1 MASADWNEVQRLA
14 SEFQRAQLSSTLQKL
29 SERNCIEIVSK
40 LIELK
45 LIDVYYTN
53 DGKEYV
59 TPQQLSRE
67 ICDELIMHGGRIHL
81 TELVPLLNI
90 SLHAIEARAQEIVQ
104 SSPDIHMVSGQLID
118 DTYLNSIVEEIN
130 ETLQQNGQLSVQ
142 DLTKQYEL
150 STDFLLQQILSRLGD
165 TIQGQQDKNNSL
177 NFFTEGFLARNR
189 AKIRGALTA
198 ITVPTSV
205 STLISQNKFPERLFF
220 AVAEELISSKRIKGS
235 ISGGRQ
241 ANVSTF
247 IPDIYSRSQSEWV
260 DNFLKQNGYLEYALL
275 IGLGIPDPK
284 GYVRKRFK
292 DSPLLLLL
300 TCCVSSQI
308 LEQIEGAIE
317 EALGSE
323 SWVDVET
330 LLPSVFNEVDAE
342 DIIQEVLKN
351 SKTINGKDAIILAH
365 STVTNQ
371 LFIKKMESIFDPMVQ
386 EKADEVVK
394 SGAYLQAQAD
404 LRQSKMKPSSRSDVA
419 ADKKDRKDE
428 RRKKANEGKI
438 GGGTQ
443 GRETK
448 TRATKKKYQRGKN
461 DSDDDD
467 EEETTGAALSTTIER
482 ECISVEEIRAVL
494 SKQEGLH
501 EASEDVIKEIA
512 ARLYNPLR
520 TSFLEVARSSFE
532 ALLSASSGQR
542 RQTHGELQERIGNLL
557 QNIKQGDKALQQ
569 FTSLDIQ
576 QQLSRHLLKTLGLE
590 LTSELLLYVVQ
601 ESPVAIETK
610 DLTSEIRQKL
620 IGELEPNLRGPIQE
634 LLKATQ
640 GANVDEFL
648 SLSESTL
655 SACDIVLRK
664 ADKKKEKLLS
674 STQRHSL
681 IEQLNAAQEPA
692 LVLHVAVL
700 LLFHSVTQNLLN
712 ASGRFVPTI
721 VTFLQPHLPAP
732 TYEMF
737 LQLQGLVIKELT
749 AKEDEELLA
758 SVRTAMEELIPRVRE
773 AAVVFKKSSNKA
785 SQE

>member
-1 MASADWNEVQRLA
+1 M
-14 SEFQRAQLSSTLQKL
+14 
-29 SERNCIEIVSK
+29 
-40 LIELK
+40 
-45 LIDVYYTN
+45 
-53 DGKEYV
+53 G
-59 TPQQLSRE
+59 
-67 ICDELIMHGGRIHL
+67 
-81 TELVPLLNI
+81 
-90 SLHAIEARAQEIVQ
+90 
-104 SSPDIHMVSGQLID
+104 
-118 DTYLNSIVEEIN
+118 
-130 ETLQQNGQLSVQ
+130 
-142 DLTKQYEL
+142 
-150 STDFLLQQILSRLGD
+150 
-165 TIQGQQDKNNSL
+165 
-177 NFFTEGFLARNR
+177 
-189 AKIRGALTA
+189 
-198 ITVPTSV
+198 
-205 STLISQNKFPERLFF
+205 
-220 AVAEELISSKRIKGS
+220 
-235 ISGGRQ
+235 
-241 ANVSTF
+241 
-247 IPDIYSRSQSEWV
+247 
-260 DNFLKQNGYLEYALL
+260 
-275 IGLGIPDPK
+275 
-284 GYVRKRFK
+284 
-292 DSPLLLLL
+292 
-300 TCCVSSQI
+300 
-308 LEQIEGAIE
+308 
-317 EALGSE
+317 
-323 SWVDVET
+323 
-330 LLPSVFNEVDAE
+330 
-342 DIIQEVLKN
+342 
-351 SKTINGKDAIILAH
+351 
-365 STVTNQ
+365 
-371 LFIKKMESIFDPMVQ
+371 
-386 EKADEVVK
+386 
-394 SGAYLQAQAD
+394 
-404 LRQSKMKPSSRSDVA
+404 
-419 ADKKDRKDE
+419 
-428 RRKKANEGKI
+428 RKKANEGKI

-501 EASEDVIKEIA
+501 EASADVIKEIA

-692 LVLHVAVL
+692 LVLHAEPAERIGAL
-700 LLFHSVTQNLLN
+700 RSDHCHFPAAPSAGTNLRN
-712 ASGRFVPTI
+712 VP
-721 VTFLQPHLPAP
+721 
-732 TYEMF
+732 
-737 LQLQGLVIKELT
+737 
-749 AKEDEELLA
+749 
-758 SVRTAMEELIPRVRE
+758 
-773 AAVVFKKSSNKA
+773 
-785 SQE
+785 